1 MNFFSLN
8 TVVSH
13 KIYNCNSLPTFVKHN
28 LTFFLYYRET
38 HANVD
43 SCHEIDAIVNRF
55 EIKTRILLDSSD
67 AMDCGN
73 LYT

>member
-1 MNFFSLN
+1 VNFFSFN
-8 TVVSH
+8 TIVST
-13 KIYNCNSLPTFVKHN
+13 KSCDCNSFPTFVKHN

-38 HANVD
+38 RANVD

-67 AMDCGN
+67 AMDWGN